1 MASRFKQSYP
11 AGAYPYIPRSLTRL
25 LSPLV
30 RYSGSLKSELSM
42 GLLENVVS
50 NEDDRSSLDFE
61 RNKNVDRAI
70 NILTKLAS
78 TKQLL
83 CLHEKSSE
91 SYPLSQTVVWPRRK
105 SNNRISNNYLNLF
118 SLEMESKQ
126 HYIDL
131 IKFPKFSRK
140 PD

>member
-11 AGAYPYIPRSLTRL
+11 AGAYPYYIPRPLTRL

-30 RYSGSLKSELSM
+30 RYSAGSPKSELSM
-42 GLLENVVS
+42 GLLDNAVN

-70 NILTKLAS
+70 NILTNLAS
-78 TKQLL
+78 TAKQLL

-91 SYPLSQTVVWPRRK
+91 SYPLSQTV
-105 SNNRISNNYLNLF
+105 L
-118 SLEMESKQ
+118 
-126 HYIDL
+126 
-131 IKFPKFSRK
+131 
-140 PD
+140 